1 MPLKSMTLRDFVIV
15 HQLDLEFAQGFTALT
30 GETGA
35 GKSILIDALQLALGA
50 RAGPEMV
57 REGAQRTDV
66 SALFDCPLALR
77 PWLEAAGFSD
87 ELNLL
92 LRRTIDVQG
101 KSRGWINGIPA
112 TATQLRTVGEALLD
126 IHGQH
131 AWQSLTRPDAV
142 RGLLDA
148 YAGAEVL
155 AATVAS
161 HWAQW
166 RAAQK
171 ALEQAHTAQNN
182 IQRDRERLQW
192 QIAELEK
199 LSPIEDEWDSLNAQ
213 HTRLTHAQSLLEG
226 AQKVLH
232 LLDAEDTGALSGLS
246 RAQDLLQNQE
256 HLDPEFKG
264 LKDTLASSVAQTE
277 EVVRSLHGYLRHID
291 LDSHSLDALDA
302 RVSLWLTLARRYK
315 RPPAELPTLLN
326 DWKAELDQLEQAAD
340 TERLQIHEKQR
351 ADAFT
356 AAAHQLSLARTH
368 AAPRLSQAIT
378 QAMQTLGMNGGVFN
392 VAVSTGPHSGAHGVD
407 DVAFLIAAHP
417 DTSPRAIHKI
427 ASGGELSRVSLAIA
441 VTTSALGGAS
451 TLIFDEVDS
460 GVGGAVAEAVGRLM
474 HQLGQD
480 RQVLAVTHLP
490 QVAAQADQHLVVSKE
505 SSIEGTYSTVQAAHN
520 EERVTEIARMLGGH
534 RLSEATLA
542 HAREM
547 LQLTSEPE
555 PALPK
560 EVNHA

>member
-15 HQLDLEFAQGFTALT
+15 HQLDLEFGQGFTALT

-50 RAGPEMV
+50 RAGAEMV
-57 REGAQRTDV
+57 REGAHRTDV
-66 SALFDCPLALR
+66 SALFDCPLALH
-77 PWLEAAGFSD
+77 PWLEAAGFAD
-87 ELNLL
+87 EPHLL
-92 LRRTIDVQG
+92 LRRSVDIQG

-131 AWQSLTRPDAV
+131 AWQSLTRPDAM

-155 AATVAS
+155 AATVQA
-161 HWAQW
+161 HWADW

-171 ALEQAHTAQNN
+171 ALEQAHAVQNN
-182 IQRDRERLQW
+182 VQRDRERLQW
-192 QIAELEK
+192 QIAEVEK
-199 LSPIEDEWDSLNAQ
+199 LSPIADEWENLNTQ
-213 HTRLTHAQSLLEG
+213 HTRLSHAQSLLEG
-226 AQKVLH
+226 AQKALH
-232 LLDAEDTGALSGLS
+232 LLDAEDTGALCGLAK
-246 RAQDLLQNQE
+246 AQDVLQNQE

-264 LKDTLASSVAQTE
+264 LRDTLASSVAQTE

-315 RPPAELPTLLN
+315 RPPAELSALFIA
-326 DWKAELDQLEQAAD
+326 WKAELEQLEQAAD
-340 TERLQIHEKQR
+340 TERLQFEEAQW
-351 ADAFT
+351 AEAFME
-356 AAAHQLSLARTH
+356 AARQLSLVRAH

-378 QAMQTLGMNGGVFN
+378 QAMQSLGMNGGVFN

-417 DTSPRAIHKI
+417 DASPRPIHKI
-427 ASGGELSRVSLAIA
+427 ASGGELSRISLAIA

-505 SSIEGTYSTVQAAHN
+505 SSTKGTYSTVQTVHKEA
-520 EERVTEIARMLGGH
+520 RVTEIARMLGGH

-547 LQLTSEPE
+547 LIFTPAVE
-555 PALPK
+555 PALPTGGH
-560 EVNHA
+560 HA